1 MTYLKPFKPS
11 PTQQLVLNKYGWQT
25 VGRRVTAETTAFWRN
40 LHNYFLGSEVPN
52 NSDINIDCLMYIAVL
67 DYLYQNDVELQE
79 EYEKEITDDI
89 PY

>member
-40 LHNYFLGSEVPN
+40 LHNYFLGSEVPD
-52 NSDINIDCLMYIAVL
+52 NSDINIDYLMYDAVL

-79 EYEKEITDDI
+79 EYEKEITNE
-89 PY
+89 

>member
-25 VGRRVTAETTAFWRN
+25 VGRRVTAETMAFWRN
-40 LHNYFLGSEVPN
+40 LHNYFLGSEVPD
-52 NSDINIDCLMYIAVL
+52 NSDIDIDYLMYDAVL

-79 EYEKEITDDI
+79 EYEKELTDD
-89 PY
+89 

>member
-25 VGRRVTAETTAFWRN
+25 VERRVTAETTAFWRN

-79 EYEKEITDDI
+79 EYEKEEE
-89 PY
+89 

>member
-40 LHNYFLGSEVPN
+40 LHNYFLGSEVPD
-52 NSDINIDCLMYIAVL
+52 NSDIDIDYLMYDAVL

-79 EYEKEITDDI
+79 EYEKEEE
-89 PY
+89 

>member
-11 PTQQLVLNKYGWQT
+11 PTQQLVLNKYGWDT
-25 VGRRVTAETTAFWRN
+25 IGRKVAFETRMFWRN
-40 LHNYFLGSEVPN
+40 IHDNFLGREVPD

-79 EYEKEITDDI
+79 EYEKEIADDI